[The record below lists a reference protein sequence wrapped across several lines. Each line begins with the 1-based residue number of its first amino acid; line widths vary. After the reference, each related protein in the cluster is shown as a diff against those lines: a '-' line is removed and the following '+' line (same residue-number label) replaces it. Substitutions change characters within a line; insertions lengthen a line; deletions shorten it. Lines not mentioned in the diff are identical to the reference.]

1 EAVHEVRKKLI
12 AAVER
17 HLIADA
23 PIGLFLSGGIDS
35 SLLTLIAKPFVGDQ
49 LKTLSIVFDDEQFSE
64 KYYQDIIIAQT
75 KAHHQSYLVTEK
87 IFE

>member
-1 EAVHEVRKKLI
+1 YTMHSFQEFQYHYSINTEEEAVHEVRKKLI

-49 LKTLSIVFDDEQFSE
+49 LKTLSIVFDDEQFS
-64 KYYQDIIIAQT
+64 
-75 KAHHQSYLVTEK
+75 
-87 IFE
+87 